1 MQYINPPSK
10 APKNVFHKTFHSN
23 LAGHEIG
30 YNIYLPPDYENS
42 NKRYPVVYH
51 IHGFTGTE
59 SSEIWPMEKV
69 YHCRQA
75 ITVFPN
81 ISLPIENL
89 ENFPLES
96 VIIQELIPYIDSEY
110 KTDAICVGREISGF
124 SMGGGLAFYYAVKYP
139 ELFSKVIA
147 YAGTYHHYYDQGFIT
162 VDADPERALEFCDR
176 ILNAENH
183 SEKNI
188 LILLNSNAD
197 KIRNTLQIELHVG
210 TSDVLYCDNEILH
223 LHLDSLHIPHEY
235 KKFDGAAHELDKIV

>member
-10 APKNVFHKTFHSN
+10 TPKNVFHKTFYSN

-51 IHGFTGTE
+51 IHGWKNNE

-69 YHCRQA
+69 YQNRQA

-81 ISLPIENL
+81 ISLPVENL
-89 ENFPLES
+89 ENFPVES
-96 VIIQELIPYIDSEY
+96 MIIRELIPYIDSEY
-110 KTDAICVGREISGF
+110 KTNATCEGRAISGF

-139 ELFSKVIA
+139 ELFSKVTA
-147 YAGTYHHYYDQGFIT
+147 YAGTYHHYYNQGYLT
-162 VDADPERALEFCDR
+162 VDANPEQAAEFRDL
-176 ILNAENH
+176 IVNTESQSEN
-183 SEKNI
+183 NI
-188 LILLNSNAD
+188 LILLNSNAG

-210 TSDVLYCDNEILH
+210 TSDILYCDNEILH
-223 LHLDSLHIPHEY
+223 LHLETLHIPHEY

>member
-10 APKNVFHKTFHSN
+10 TPENVFHKTFYSN

-30 YNIYLPPDYENS
+30 YNIYLPPDYETS
-42 NKRYPVVYH
+42 NNRYPVVYH
-51 IHGFTGTE
+51 LHGWTGNE

-69 YHCRQA
+69 YLCRQA

-81 ISLPIENL
+81 LSLPIENL

-96 VIIQELIPYIDSEY
+96 MIIHELIPYIDSVYRTEV
-110 KTDAICVGREISGF
+110 AFEGRGISGF

-139 ELFSKVIA
+139 ELFSKVTA

-162 VDADPERALEFCDR
+162 VDAEPEKAEEFR
-176 ILNAENH
+176 NLILNAENH
-183 SEKNI
+183 SERNI
-188 LILLNSNAD
+188 LILLN
-197 KIRNTLQIELHVG
+197 RNVNKVRNELQIELHVG
-210 TSDVLYCDNEILH
+210 TLDVLYCDNEILH

-235 KKFDGAAHELDKIV
+235 KKFEGAAHELDKIV